1 MRASPGLLLPVEH
14 KYLGN
19 EAYNFGVAL
28 HRCELYR
35 EASSVLELA
44 CRELG
49 AWCAG
54 EETEEVRGEGRGEE
68 REEGLH

>member
-1 MRASPGLLLPVEH
+1 MRASPGLLSAVEH

-19 EAYNFGVAL
+19 AAYNCGLAL

-54 EETEEVRGEGRGEE
+54 EETAEEEVRGAT
-68 REEGLH
+68 L